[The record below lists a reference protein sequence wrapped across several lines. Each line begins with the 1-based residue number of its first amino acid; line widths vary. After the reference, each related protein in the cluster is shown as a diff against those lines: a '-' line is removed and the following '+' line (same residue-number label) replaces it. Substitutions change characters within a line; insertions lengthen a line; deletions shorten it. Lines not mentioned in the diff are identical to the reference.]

1 MVKALG
7 VSCRVGLQATAVT
20 VQLLLPSSAVT
31 VTVSCHSHLQLLQL
45 LICSCRS
52 AVGLKAVVQ
61 GRSAS
66 HLVAATVQLLLP
78 PSAVTAPVSC
88 YSPYNCC
95 HYTTVIAIYTYRFK
109 SYRFIRYKVS
119 LKAIGLYV
127 AR

>member
-31 VTVSCHSHLQLLQL
+31 APVSCHSHLQLLQL

-52 AVGLKAVVQ
+52 AVGPKAVVQ
-61 GRSAS
+61 GKSAS

-78 PSAVTAPVSC
+78 ASAVTARVSC
-88 YSPYNCC
+88 HSPRQLSQPPI
-95 HYTTVIAIYTYRFK
+95 TAATIQLQQPLTAVGL
-109 SYRFIRYKVS
+109 KVV
-119 LKAIGLYV
+119 GLYV
-127 AR
+127 TG